1 SAERQKSTTRMRT
14 VLLLASFV
22 FTASHYLL
30 GTAHMLSDNMLTG
43 NEAAISN
50 AISEGN
56 RDANAGGLYA
66 PVVIVELPKP
76 GRKKKAKK
84 NKLSRRRRPPPPAGC
99 VPMWGSC
106 KSEGKVCCDFCA
118 LCHCRIFRTVCY
130 CRMGNPQC

>member
-1 SAERQKSTTRMRT
+1 MKSTTRMRA

-22 FTASHYLL
+22 FTASHYSL
-30 GTAHMLSDNMLTG
+30 GTAHMLPDDTARG
-43 NEAAISN
+43 NKAAISN
-50 AISEGN
+50 TIPEGN
-56 RDANAGGLYA
+56 RDANAGGLSA
-66 PVVIVELPKP
+66 PVLIVELPKS

-84 NKLSRRRRPPPPAGC
+84 NKLGRRRRPPPPAGC
-99 VPMWGSC
+99 VPLWGSC